1 MPKRQRASHLIA
13 CTIRR
18 LMVST
23 RLPGPRG
30 LLGRNHLLFLRRD
43 PETFRAL
50 ARKYGDVVY
59 FRIGTR
65 DVFLVSHPALI
76 EQIFRDHYAFFEKDW
91 GPRRGSSVFRNGLL
105 TSEGDEHRAQ
115 RQQMAALFSRS
126 RLDAQIPAV
135 AAIIHSWSR
144 KQRDG
149 AAVDVFEQM
158 WLLSIEIAF
167 RVLFGSTVDPVQVR
181 QAVDPV
187 TRAFRRFMFPY
198 ADRIRI
204 RRDRRRK
211 IQQVLKDMLSRHD
224 PARDQALLAPLTED
238 DEQMA
243 TFFVAGQE
251 TIRIATSWT
260 WFLLSSHPE
269 AAAKLISEARQ
280 PVPSDGSQSA
290 LPFATAVLME
300 SMRLY
305 PPQWM
310 IGRRPIAPYTLD
322 GHSLPIGAL
331 VLMSPYVVQRDERF
345 FADSDKF
352 VPERWLGPDGRPAL
366 RYAYFPFGG
375 GARRCI
381 GESFAMIVATAMLSM
396 IARDWIFDC
405 DESGGAFD
413 PRLTLA
419 PRSMPARIRA
429 VSGQA
434 PGTRT

>member
-1 MPKRQRASHLIA
+1 MQARS
-13 CTIRR
+13 
-18 LMVST
+18 
-23 RLPGPRG
+23 LPGPHG
-30 LLGRNHLLFLRRD
+30 WGGRNRLLFLRRD
-43 PETFRAL
+43 PVTFLEL
-50 ARKYGDVVY
+50 ARKYGDLVY

-65 DVFLVSHPALI
+65 DVYLVSHPALI
-76 EQIFRDHYAFFEKDW
+76 EQVFRDHYTHFEKDW

-105 TSEGDEHRAQ
+105 TSEGGEHRAQ
-115 RQQMAALFSRS
+115 RQQMSALFSRS
-126 RLDAQIPAV
+126 RLDAQLPAIG
-135 AAIIHSWSR
+135 AIIRNWSD

-167 RVLFGSTVDPVQVR
+167 RVLFGARVDPVEVR
-181 QAVDPV
+181 AAVDPV

-198 ADRIRI
+198 ADRIRV
-204 RRDRRRK
+204 RRDRRAR
-211 IQQVLKDMLSRHD
+211 ILQVLQSMRSRND
-224 PARDQALLAPLTED
+224 PAAGDALLAPFADD

-251 TIRIATSWT
+251 TIRIATSWS
-260 WFLLSSHPE
+260 WFLLSSHAE
-269 AAAKLISEARQ
+269 AREKLIAEARQ
-280 PVPSDGSQSA
+280 PAADEAPPGA

-310 IGRRPIAPYTLD
+310 IGRRTMAPYTLD

-331 VLMSPYVVQRDERF
+331 VLLSPYVVQRDPRF
-345 FADSDKF
+345 FSDSETF
-352 VPERWLGPDGRPAL
+352 VPERWLVPDGRPAL

-381 GESFAMIVATAMLSM
+381 GESFAMTVATAMLSR
-396 IARDWIFDC
+396 IARHWTFDC
-405 DESGGAFD
+405 DPRGGVFD

-429 VSGQA
+429 VSERA
-434 PGTRT
+434 PGTPT